1 MIRLRRLLNIVASL
15 HFLKLQC
22 IYVSI
27 TRRASMLAFNESVK
41 LQQRD
46 ENGALSFSPR
56 SI

>member
-1 MIRLRRLLNIVASL
+1 MIRLRRLLNIVASS

-46 ENGALSFSPR
+46 EDEALSFSPR